1 MLKNAETYAELRDL
15 AVESAAK
22 PLVHVGGVWGRRT
35 HQYMCPPH
43 VTVRQ
48 HMSLKHERIC
58 TEEKYNPGKLKA
70 GKATAWG

>member
-1 MLKNAETYAELRDL
+1 MRKNAETYAEFRDL

-22 PLVHVGGVWGRRT
+22 LLVHVGCGEGGLT
-35 HQYMCPPH
+35 NTCAPH

-48 HMSLKHERIC
+48 SMRPNHERIC

-70 GKATAWG
+70 GKAMAWG